1 MIESFIRE
9 LENEIQQLFPMGE
22 ACSNQKT
29 YLEEVDGS
37 AQNPRGKHL
46 SRPGG
51 PFWGRLAAILDFA
64 GSAALQVVSKSPRRR

>member
-29 YLEEVDGS
+29 YLEEVDRSTQKPMVDPDPDPISHFG
-37 AQNPRGKHL
+37 
-46 SRPGG
+46 
-51 PFWGRLAAILDFA
+51 F
-64 GSAALQVVSKSPRRR
+64 